1 MKLAIEPVRIETARP
16 FQIARGTRTQYEVFV
31 ITLTSDGLEGW
42 GEAAPQ
48 PFYGENSMS
57 VRAAIQSVGRFLDVD
72 TEVARANLNTEGS
85 DLFERLRPHASV
97 RAALDMA
104 LWDLRGRKEGLP
116 VWRLIGAEAGRAP
129 LTSFTIGFDRPEV
142 VDAKVDAAA
151 PYRILKVK
159 VGLPG
164 DLEMLDRVI
173 ARSGKTVRVDANE
186 GWDVETAIE
195 KTRELYRRR
204 VEFCEQP
211 LPHADED
218 GLRQLMRVSPLP
230 IVLDES
236 IVDPEDVAPCRD
248 QGHGINIK
256 LMKCGGITRALS
268 LVEAARACEMSVMIG
283 CMIETSL
290 GITAA
295 AHVSPLCDYADL
307 DGNLLLA
314 SDPFVGVRVE
324 DGRLV
329 LPTEPGL
336 GVRRV
341 VRGGPTITR

>member
-1 MKLAIEPVRIETARP
+1 MEHAMKLSIEPIRIETAHP
-16 FQIARGTRTQYEVFV
+16 FQIARGTRKEYEVFV
-31 ITLTSDGLEGW
+31 ITLEADGLVGL

-48 PFYGENSMS
+48 PFYGESPMS
-57 VRAAIQSVGRFLDVD
+57 VRTAVQSIGRLLDV
-72 TEVARANLNTEGS
+72 EPESARASINTEGA

-104 LWDLRGRKEGLP
+104 LWDLRGRREGKP
-116 VWRLIGAEAGRAP
+116 VWKLIGADAALAP
-129 LTSFTIGFDRPEV
+129 ITSYTIGFDEPQI

-151 PYRILKVK
+151 PYQILKVK
-159 VGLPG
+159 VGMPG
-164 DLEMLDRVI
+164 DLEILDRII

-186 GWDVETAIE
+186 GWDLDTAME
-195 KTRELYRRR
+195 KTRDLYRRH

-211 LPHADED
+211 LPHGDEE
-218 GLRQLMRVSPLP
+218 GLRQLKRVSPLP
-230 IVLDES
+230 LILDES
-236 IVDPEDVAPCRD
+236 IVDPQDVASRRD

-256 LMKCGGITRALS
+256 LMKCGGITRAIQ
-268 LVEAARACEMSVMIG
+268 LVEAARASEMSVMIG

-314 SDPFVGVRVE
+314 SDPFAGVRV
-324 DGRLV
+324 DAGRLV
-329 LPTEPGL
+329 LPDEPGL

-341 VRGGPTITR
+341 

>member
-1 MKLAIEPVRIETARP
+1 MKLSIEPIHIETAHP
-16 FQIARGTRTQYEVFV
+16 FQIARGTRKDYEVFV
-31 ITLTSDGLEGW
+31 VTLESDGLTGM

-48 PFYGENSMS
+48 PFYGESPMS
-57 VRAAIQSVGRFLDVD
+57 VRGAIQSIGRLLDVEPE
-72 TEVARANLNTEGS
+72 TARANLNTAGS
-85 DLFERLRPHASV
+85 PLFEMLRPHASV

-104 LWDLRGRKEGLP
+104 LWDLRGRREGVP
-116 VWRLIGAEAGRAP
+116 VWKLCGADAARAP
-129 LTSFTIGFDRPEV
+129 LTSFTIGFDQPAV
-142 VDAKVDAAA
+142 IDAKVDAAA

-164 DLEMLDRVI
+164 DLEILDRVL

-186 GWDVETAIE
+186 GWDLETAME
-195 KTRELYRRR
+195 KTRDLFRRH

-211 LPHADED
+211 LPHGDEE
-218 GLRQLMRVSPLP
+218 GLRQLKRLSPLP

-236 IVDPEDVAPCRD
+236 IVDPEDVAGRHD

-256 LMKCGGITRALS
+256 LMKCGGITRALA
-268 LVEAARACEMSVMIG
+268 LIEAARAHDMSVMIG

-295 AHVSPLCDYADL
+295 AHVSPLCDFADL

-314 SDPFVGVRVE
+314 SDPFAGVRVV

-329 LPTEPGL
+329 LSDEPGL

-341 VRGGPTITR
+341 G